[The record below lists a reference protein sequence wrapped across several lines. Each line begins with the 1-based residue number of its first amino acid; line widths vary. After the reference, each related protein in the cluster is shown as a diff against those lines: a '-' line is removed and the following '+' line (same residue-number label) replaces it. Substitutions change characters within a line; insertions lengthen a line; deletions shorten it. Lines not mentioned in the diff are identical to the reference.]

1 LAGITARLFSERD
14 ASVLHSVDVIR
25 VEHLKGVCIVK
36 FYHNT
41 IAENDEAHER
51 KFSQTNQKAGC
62 NISMNQRAEGQAVT
76 LTGAEAVVEMLKA
89 HGVEVLFGL
98 CGDTS
103 LPFYDALARLP
114 HGMRHVLTR
123 DERSAAYMAD
133 GYARVSGKVGV
144 CEGPSGGGA
153 TYILPGL
160 AEANE
165 SSVPVLC
172 INSDISVAARGRY
185 TLTELDQGALMRP
198 VTKWNAVLDRAQDIP
213 RVFRAA
219 FNQMTTGRPGAA
231 HIALPFDVQNGSVE
245 RADVWGDASLGR
257 YPARR
262 VAPDPYLVER
272 AAQLLGDAAQPVFI
286 CGGGAVIAGAEEE
299 LLKLAERLSASV
311 ATTISG
317 KGSIS
322 EEHPLSVGVVG
333 SNGGTPE
340 TRGIVDQADLVV
352 FIGCRAGSVTTERW
366 RHPPPGKVK
375 VIHLDVDPAVLGAN
389 YRVDLPLLGDAKLAL
404 AGLNETLATLRRPLE
419 ATVVQEAK
427 EQKFAG
433 FNALAWSN
441 DKPIKP
447 ERVVAEVA
455 QALDPDAMV
464 VADAGTPCPYF
475 SAYYQVRSTGRRFF
489 SNRAHGALGYSMS
502 AAIGA
507 HFARPQVKC
516 VSVMGDG
523 SFGFT
528 CGELET
534 AVRHRLPITFI
545 VISNSTYGWIKAGQK
560 SGYGQRYFAVDF
572 DPTDHAAVAAA
583 FGVKGWRVTE
593 PKDLAKVLKEALAQ
607 VGPSLVDIVC
617 QPLHE
622 AKAPVSEWVA

>member
-1 LAGITARLFSERD
+1 MSRPAGE
-14 ASVLHSVDVIR
+14 
-25 VEHLKGVCIVK
+25 
-36 FYHNT
+36 
-41 IAENDEAHER
+41 
-51 KFSQTNQKAGC
+51 Q
-62 NISMNQRAEGQAVT
+62 
-76 LTGAEAVVEMLKA
+76 LTGAEAAVEMLKA
-89 HGVEVLFGL
+89 HAVEILFGL

-103 LPFYDALARLP
+103 LPLYDALARLP
-114 HGMRHVLTR
+114 HGMRHILTR

-172 INSDISVAARGRY
+172 VNSDISVASRGRY
-185 TLTELDQGALMRP
+185 TLTALDQGALMRP
-198 VTKWNAVLDRAQDIP
+198 VTKWNTVLDRAQDIP
-213 RVFRAA
+213 RVFRTA
-219 FNQMTTGRPGAA
+219 FNQMTTGRPGAV

-245 RADVWGDASLGR
+245 RADVWGDTSLGR

-262 VAPDPYLVER
+262 VAPDPHFVER
-272 AAQLLGDAAQPVFI
+272 AARLLRDSARPCFI
-286 CGGGAVIAGAEEE
+286 CGGGAVIAGAEED
-299 LLKLAERLSASV
+299 LLKLAERISAPV

-317 KGSIS
+317 KGSIN
-322 EEHPLSVGVVG
+322 ELHPLAAGVVG

-340 TRGIVDQADLVV
+340 TRAIVDQADLVV
-352 FIGCRAGSVTTERW
+352 FVGCRAGSVTTERW
-366 RHPPPGKVK
+366 RHPLPGETKI
-375 VIHLDVDPAVLGAN
+375 IHLDVDPEVLGAN
-389 YRVDLPLLGDAKLAL
+389 YPVDVPLLGDAKLAL
-404 AGLNETLATLRRPLE
+404 AALNDALSTVRRPLD
-419 ATVVQEAK
+419 TSIIKNAK
-427 EQKFAG
+427 EEKFARFQG
-433 FNALAWSN
+433 LAVSD

-455 QALDPDAMV
+455 QALDRDTIV

-475 SAYYQVRSTGRRFF
+475 SAYYQVQGTGRRFF

-507 HFARPQVKC
+507 HFARPQMKC
-516 VSVMGDG
+516 VAVMGDG

-534 AVRHRLPITFI
+534 AARYRLPIAFV
-545 VISNSTYGWIKAGQK
+545 VISNGTYGWIKAGQK
-560 SGYGQRYFAVDF
+560 SGYGERYFSVDF
-572 DPTDHAAVAAA
+572 DRTDHAAVAAA
-583 FGVKGWRVTE
+583 FGVKSWRVTE
-593 PKDLAKVLKEALAQ
+593 PKKLGRVLKEALAES
-607 VGPSLVDIVC
+607 GPSLVDIVC

>member
-1 LAGITARLFSERD
+1 
-14 ASVLHSVDVIR
+14 
-25 VEHLKGVCIVK
+25 
-36 FYHNT
+36 
-41 IAENDEAHER
+41 
-51 KFSQTNQKAGC
+51 
-62 NISMNQRAEGQAVT
+62 MNKPVEGQAGT

-89 HGVEVLFGL
+89 HGVEILFGL

-103 LPFYDALARLP
+103 LPLYDALARLP
-114 HGMRHVLTR
+114 HGMRHILTR

-185 TLTELDQGALMRP
+185 TLTELDQDALMRP
-198 VTKWNAVLDRAQDIP
+198 VTKWNAVLNRAQDIP

-231 HIALPFDVQNGSVE
+231 HIALPFDVQNGSVNLT
-245 RADVWGDASLGR
+245 DVWGDDSLGC

-262 VAPDPYLVER
+262 VAPDPYFVER
-272 AAQLLGDAAQPVFI
+272 AAQLLRAAAHPLFL
-286 CGGGAVIAGAEEE
+286 CGGGVVIAGAEEE
-299 LLKLAERLSASV
+299 LLSLAKRLSAPV

-317 KGSIS
+317 KGSIP
-322 EEHPLSVGVVG
+322 EEHPLAVGVVG

-340 TRGIVDQADLVV
+340 TRAIVDQADLVV
-352 FIGCRAGSVTTERW
+352 FVGCRAGSVTTERW
-366 RHPPPGKVK
+366 RHPAPGKAK
-375 VIHLDVDPAVLGAN
+375 VIHLDVDPAVFGAN
-389 YRVDLPLLGDAKLAL
+389 YPVDVALEGDAKLAL
-404 AGLNETLATLRRPLE
+404 EALNQTLARVQRPLE
-419 ATVVQEAK
+419 ALAVQTAK
-427 EQKFAG
+427 KAKFAK
-433 FNALAWSN
+433 FHTLALSD

-455 QALDPDAMV
+455 QALDPDAIV
-464 VADAGTPCPYF
+464 VVDAGTPCPYF
-475 SAYYQVRSTGRRFF
+475 SAYYQVRGTGRRFF
-489 SNRAHGALGYSMS
+489 SNRAHGALGYSLS

-534 AVRHRLPITFI
+534 VMRYRLPITFI
-545 VISNSTYGWIKAGQK
+545 VISNGAYGWIKAGQK
-560 SGYGQRYFAVDF
+560 SGYGQRYFSVDF
-572 DPTDHAAVAAA
+572 EPTDHAAVAAA
-583 FGVKGWRVTE
+583 YGMKSWRVTE
-593 PKDLAKVLKEALAQ
+593 PNDLAKVLKEALAHG
-607 VGPSLVDIVC
+607 GPSLVDIVC